1 MDIWQVSKSWGLMCV
16 LLAGLAL
23 LLKANMPV
31 RSNTAPSGTGAWRAA
46 CVFLPGKGTL
56 PPTPG
61 SAGSHAQHRTAFG
74 LDPRRRR
81 PAGRRLALRT
91 AQCGL
96 GAGIASHSSGGSLE
110 QAGPPLVSGQ
120 ADATAST
127 APHPACPV
135 VSPSATTSPW
145 PRNRT
150 TSTAAASARPRR
162 SETSSSPLPRPAPHC
177 SKKGL
182 GRVPRAT
189 ALASSVSQHV
199 FRNWAFRGRFKTQPR
214 AQKQLR
220 KKQRPTLTA
229 GSLAGSWKDFARW

>member
-1 MDIWQVSKSWGLMCV
+1 MCFWQVWRCFSKQICRCDQIQLRQE
-16 LLAGLAL
+16 LAHGVRPVCFCQE
-23 LLKANMPV
+23 KAPCLQ
-31 RSNTAPSGTGAWRAA
+31 RQGAQG
-46 CVFLPGKGTL
+46 V
-56 PPTPG
+56 TPR
-61 SAGSHAQHRTAFG
+61 HRTAFG